1 MTKHQAGL
9 KLRLRIVRYNFYAPR
24 MALFGL
30 FLKMKITLNEIAD
43 IKSGFTF
50 RTSIEDQADGNIRIL
65 QIKDMRGHTLIQSD
79 ILKLPK
85 TVWEGRGE
93 PPILQRGDVVL
104 TARGENTRAAWLDCD
119 EPVIA
124 SSQLFIIRLKR
135 ADILPA
141 YLCWFLNNAQASRKH
156 FEANSTGASMSALNK
171 AVSSWPIHV
180 VPLALQQQI
189 LAIQDVADQEIN
201 VLDQLKVNR
210 QQMLKALFKTLLE
223 K

>member
-1 MTKHQAGL
+1 
-9 KLRLRIVRYNFYAPR
+9 
-24 MALFGL
+24 MALFGS
-30 FLKMKITLNEIAD
+30 FLKMKITLDKIAD

-50 RTSIEDQADGNIRIL
+50 RTSIEDQVEGDIRIL
-65 QIKDMRGHTLIQSD
+65 QIKDMRAHTLIQSD

-85 TVWEGRGE
+85 TVWEGRGD
-93 PPILQRGDVVL
+93 PPILQRGDVLL

-124 SSQLFIIRLKR
+124 SSQLFIIRPKQ
-135 ADILPA
+135 AEILPA
-141 YLCWFLNNAQASRKH
+141 YLCWFLNNAEAPRKY
-156 FEANSTGASMSALNK
+156 FEANSTGSSMSALNK
-171 AVSSWPIHV
+171 ATVSSWPIHV

-201 VLDQLKVNR
+201 VLDQLKKNR

>member
-1 MTKHQAGL
+1 
-9 KLRLRIVRYNFYAPR
+9 
-24 MALFGL
+24 
-30 FLKMKITLNEIAD
+30 MKITLNEIAD

-50 RTSIEDQADGNIRIL
+50 RTSIEGQAEGNIHIL
-65 QIKDMRGHTLIQSD
+65 QIRDMRGHTLTQPD
-79 ILKLPK
+79 ILQLPR
-85 TVWEGRGE
+85 TVWDGRGE

-141 YLCWFLNNAQASRKH
+141 YLCWFLNSAAVSRKH
-156 FEANSTGASMSALNK
+156 FEAHSTGASMSALNK
-171 AVSSWPIHV
+171 ATVSSLPIHV
-180 VPLALQQQI
+180 VPLVLQQQI

-201 VLDQLKVNR
+201 VLEQLKTNR

-223 K
+223 Q

>member
-1 MTKHQAGL
+1 
-9 KLRLRIVRYNFYAPR
+9 
-24 MALFGL
+24 MALFGW

-50 RTSIEDQADGNIRIL
+50 RTSIEDQVEGNIRIL

-79 ILKLPK
+79 VLKLPK

-119 EPVIA
+119 EPMIA
-124 SSQLFIIRLKR
+124 SSQLFIIRPKQT
-135 ADILPA
+135 DILPA
-141 YLCWFLNNAQASRKH
+141 YLCWFLNNAEAPRKY
-156 FEANSTGASMSALNK
+156 FEANSTGSSMSALNK
-171 AVSSWPIHV
+171 ATVSALPIHV

-189 LAIQDVADQEIN
+189 LAIQDIADQEIN
-201 VLDQLKVNR
+201 VLDQLKKNR

>member
-1 MTKHQAGL
+1 
-9 KLRLRIVRYNFYAPR
+9 
-24 MALFGL
+24 MALFEW

-50 RTSIEDQADGNIRIL
+50 RTSIEDQVEGNIHIL

-79 ILKLPK
+79 VLKLPK

-104 TARGENTRAAWLDCD
+104 TARGENIRAAWIDCD
-119 EPVIA
+119 EPVIV
-124 SSQLFIIRLKR
+124 SSQLFIIRPKQ
-135 ADILPA
+135 AKILPA
-141 YLCWFLNNAQASRKH
+141 YLCWFLNNAEASRKH
-156 FEANSTGASMSALNK
+156 FEANLTGSSMPALNK
-171 AVSSWPIHV
+171 VTVSALPIHV

-189 LAIQDVADQEIN
+189 LAIQDIADQEIN
-201 VLDQLKVNR
+201 VLDQLKKNR

>member
-1 MTKHQAGL
+1 
-9 KLRLRIVRYNFYAPR
+9 
-24 MALFGL
+24 MALFGS

-43 IKSGFTF
+43 IKIGFTF
-50 RTSIEDQADGNIRIL
+50 RTSIEDQVEGNIRIL
-65 QIKDMRGHTLIQSD
+65 QIRDMRAHTLIQSD

-85 TVWEGRGE
+85 TVWEGRGD

-141 YLCWFLNNAQASRKH
+141 YLCWFLNNAEVSRRH
-156 FEANSTGASMSALNK
+156 FKANSTGSSMSALNK
-171 AVSSWPIHV
+171 ATVSSWPIHV

-189 LAIQDVADQEIN
+189 LAIQDIADQEIS
-201 VLDQLKVNR
+201 VLDQLKKNR

>member
-1 MTKHQAGL
+1 
-9 KLRLRIVRYNFYAPR
+9 
-24 MALFGL
+24 MALFGS

-43 IKSGFTF
+43 IKIGFTF
-50 RTSIEDQADGNIRIL
+50 RTSIEDQVEGNIRIL
-65 QIKDMRGHTLIQSD
+65 QIRDMRAHTLIQSD

-85 TVWEGRGE
+85 TVWEGRGD

-141 YLCWFLNNAQASRKH
+141 YLCWFLNNAEASRRH